1 MCFDMGVQ
9 VELVCLLQALD
20 KVEGYMYCRAV
31 RQQPPMKCTSA
42 IEAVATYLNLAMF
55 VN

>member
-20 KVEGYMYCRAV
+20 KVEDL
-31 RQQPPMKCTSA
+31 KDTCTA
-42 IEAVATYLNLAMF
+42 GR
-55 VN
+55 